1 MRQELLDSRDLM
13 VSFLKR
19 LIAADQRQAAEE
31 ISHIDIQAKLRIATC
46 AIMVEIANSDDEFTD
61 GERARIVEV
70 LSLKFDLSDDE
81 AHELI
86 EIAQERIK
94 ESIDIWGF
102 TKTINK
108 VFTEDQKIRVLE
120 AIWTVIYADGQ
131 LSQHEDSLV
140 HKLSYLLGLK
150 HKQLIDAKLKALGK
164 K

>member
-1 MRQELLDSRDLM
+1 M

-31 ISHIDIQAKLRIATC
+31 ISHIDIQARLRIATC
-46 AIMVEIANSDDEFTD
+46 AIMVEIANSDDEFTE
-61 GERARIVEV
+61 GERTRIVEI

-102 TKTINK
+102 TKTLNK

-120 AIWTVIYADGQ
+120 AIWAVIYADGQ

>member
-1 MRQELLDSRDLM
+1 M

-19 LIAADQRQAAEE
+19 LIDTNQRQAAEE
-31 ISHIDIQAKLRIATC
+31 ISHADIQTKLRIATC
-46 AIMVEIANSDDEFTD
+46 AILVEIANSDDEFTD
-61 GERARIVEV
+61 DERVRIVEA
-70 LSLKFDLSDDE
+70 LSEKFDLSDDE

-94 ESIDIWGF
+94 ESIDIWSF
-102 TKTINK
+102 TKTINE

-120 AIWTVIYADGQ
+120 TIWKVIYADGE

>member
-1 MRQELLDSRDLM
+1 M

-19 LIAADQRQAAEE
+19 LIAADQRQAVEE
-31 ISHIDIQAKLRIATC
+31 ISHIDIQGRLRIATC
-46 AIMVEIANSDDEFTD
+46 AIMVEIASSDDEFTED
-61 GERARIVEV
+61 ERTRIVEI

-94 ESIDIWGF
+94 DSIDIWGF
-102 TKTINK
+102 TKTLNK
-108 VFTEDQKIRVLE
+108 VFTEDQKIKVLE

-164 K
+164 N

>member
-1 MRQELLDSRDLM
+1 M

-19 LIAADQRQAAEE
+19 LIATNQRQVAEE
-31 ISHIDIQAKLRIATC
+31 ISHVDIQTKLRIATC
-46 AIMVEIANSDDEFTD
+46 AIMVEVANSDDEFTD
-61 GERARIVEV
+61 SERARIVEI
-70 LSLKFDLSDDE
+70 LSEKFSLSEDE

-86 EIAQERIK
+86 EIAHERIK
-94 ESIDIWGF
+94 DSIDVWGF

-108 VFTEDQKIRVLE
+108 VFTEDEKIRVLE
-120 AIWTVIYADGQ
+120 AIWTIIYADGE

-150 HKQLIDAKLKALGK
+150 HKQLIDTKLRVLGK

>member
-1 MRQELLDSRDLM
+1 M

-19 LIAADQRQAAEE
+19 LIDTNQRQAAEE
-31 ISHIDIQAKLRIATC
+31 ISHADIQTKLRIATC
-46 AIMVEIANSDDEFTD
+46 ANMVEIANSDDEFTD
-61 GERARIVEV
+61 DERARIVDS
-70 LSLKFDLSDDE
+70 LSEEFDLSDEE

-86 EIAQERIK
+86 EIAQERLEK
-94 ESIDIWGF
+94 SIDIWGF

-120 AIWTVIYADGQ
+120 AIWKVIYADGK

-150 HKQLIDAKLKALGK
+150 HNQLIDAKLKALGK

>member
-1 MRQELLDSRDLM
+1 M

-19 LIAADQRQAAEE
+19 LINTNQHQAAEE
-31 ISHIDIQAKLRIATC
+31 ISHADIQTRLRIATC
-46 AIMVEIANSDDEFTD
+46 AIMVEIANSDDEFTES
-61 GERARIVEV
+61 ERTRIVEI
-70 LSLKFDLSDDE
+70 LSEKFDLSDDE
-81 AHELI
+81 VHELI

-94 ESIDIWGF
+94 ESIDVWGF

-108 VFTEDQKIRVLE
+108 VFTEDQKVSVLE
-120 AIWTVIYADGQ
+120 AIWTVIYADGK

>member
-1 MRQELLDSRDLM
+1 M

-31 ISHIDIQAKLRIATC
+31 ISHIDIQARLRIATC
-46 AIMVEIANSDDEFTD
+46 AIMIEIANSDDEFTE
-61 GERARIVEV
+61 GERTRIVEI

-102 TKTINK
+102 TKTLNK
-108 VFTEDQKIRVLE
+108 IFTEDQKIKVLE

>member
-1 MRQELLDSRDLM
+1 M

-31 ISHIDIQAKLRIATC
+31 ISHIDIQARLRIATC

-61 GERARIVEV
+61 GERTRIVEI

-102 TKTINK
+102 TKTLNK
-108 VFTEDQKIRVLE
+108 IFTEDQKIRVLE

-150 HKQLIDAKLKALGK
+150 HKQLIDAKLKVLGK

>member
-1 MRQELLDSRDLM
+1 M

-31 ISHIDIQAKLRIATC
+31 ISHIDIQARLRVATC
-46 AIMVEIANSDDEFTD
+46 AIMIEIANSDDEFTE
-61 GERARIVEV
+61 GERARIVEI

-94 ESIDIWGF
+94 DSIDIWGF
-102 TKTINK
+102 TKTLNK
-108 VFTEDQKIRVLE
+108 IFTEDQKIRVLE

>member
-1 MRQELLDSRDLM
+1 M

-31 ISHIDIQAKLRIATC
+31 ISHIDIQARLRIATC
-46 AIMVEIANSDDEFTD
+46 AIMIEIANSDDEFTD
-61 GERARIVEV
+61 GERTRIVEI

-102 TKTINK
+102 TKTLNK
-108 VFTEDQKIRVLE
+108 IFTEDQKIRVLE

>member
-1 MRQELLDSRDLM
+1 M

>member
-1 MRQELLDSRDLM
+1 M

-19 LIAADQRQAAEE
+19 LIAADQRQVAEE
-31 ISHIDIQAKLRIATC
+31 ISHIDIQARLRVATC
-46 AIMVEIANSDDEFTD
+46 AIMIEIANSDDEFTE
-61 GERARIVEV
+61 GERARIVEI

-102 TKTINK
+102 TKTLNK
-108 VFTEDQKIRVLE
+108 IFTEDQKIKVLE

>member
-1 MRQELLDSRDLM
+1 M

-31 ISHIDIQAKLRIATC
+31 ISHIDIQARLRVATC
-46 AIMVEIANSDDEFTD
+46 AIMIEIANSDDEFTE
-61 GERARIVEV
+61 GERTRIVEI

-102 TKTINK
+102 TKTLNK
-108 VFTEDQKIRVLE
+108 IFTEDQKIRVLE

>member
-1 MRQELLDSRDLM
+1 M

-31 ISHIDIQAKLRIATC
+31 ISHTDIQARLRIATC
-46 AIMVEIANSDDEFTD
+46 AIMIEIANSDDEFTE
-61 GERARIVEV
+61 GERTRIVEI

-102 TKTINK
+102 TKTLNK
-108 VFTEDQKIRVLE
+108 TFTEDQKIRVLE